1 MWLWGSGTIADALM
15 IQTFG
20 LIMPIFNTGF
30 GLDAVLLSWALMLPR
45 LIDGLFD
52 PILGHLSDNAKTRW
66 GRRKPFLVV
75 STVLGALLITGI
87 WWADP
92 AWPAW
97 VQFVYISVLATM
109 YYCTWGTYS
118 MTHSALGFELTDD
131 YHERS
136 RVAAIRTVYLQM
148 VVLIVSWTYWL
159 ALRPVFGGEIHGIR
173 AITAIMAV
181 LILVSGMIPVFVCQE
196 RFATLNRTHVPMLR
210 ALKEALR
217 LGAFRTYLAMRFF
230 WALGLVLFTSIS
242 WYVNVY
248 YVCRGDKQLATKIT
262 GMATA
267 IVVVGSVAI
276 LPLVPRI
283 SRRIGK
289 RSSIIAGASLALL
302 QACSMPLLLRPDM
315 PYLQLLAA
323 LLFGPLVAIAIVMR
337 DAIVPD
343 ICDLDELAHGQRREA
358 LFSAVISFVYKIEVS
373 VCVLIVGYLVSFSG
387 FDPKQAAQPAA
398 VLTKLQWFAHVPN
411 IACAL
416 LATLLA
422 IRFPVTEKLM
432 QEVRQ
437 ALDLRHLGTA
447 VAHSMPTDAES
458 IHPGVSS
465 GHAAALPPAATAGG
479 QPAGGHDARG
489 VLTPL

>member
-1 MWLWGSGTIADALM
+1 MWLWGSGTVADALM

-45 LIDGLFD
+45 LVDGLFD
-52 PILGHLSDNAKTRW
+52 PILGHLSDNTKTRW

-75 STVLGALLITGI
+75 STVLGSLLITGI

-92 AWPAW
+92 NWPAW

-159 ALRPVFGGEIHGIR
+159 ALRPIFGGEIHGIR
-173 AITAIMAV
+173 FITAVMAV
-181 LILVSGMIPVFVCQE
+181 LILISGMIPVLVCQE

-302 QACSMPLLLRPDM
+302 QACAMPLLLTPEM

-387 FDPKQAAQPAA
+387 FDPKHIAQPAE

-411 IACAL
+411 ILCAL
-416 LATLLA
+416 MATILA

-437 ALDLRHLGTA
+437 TLDLRHLGMA
-447 VAHSMPTDAES
+447 AARSRPADADS
-458 IHPGVSS
+458 VHPSPS
-465 GHAAALPPAATAGG
+465 AGHAAAVPLTAAAER
-479 QPAGGHDARG
+479 QP
-489 VLTPL
+489 V